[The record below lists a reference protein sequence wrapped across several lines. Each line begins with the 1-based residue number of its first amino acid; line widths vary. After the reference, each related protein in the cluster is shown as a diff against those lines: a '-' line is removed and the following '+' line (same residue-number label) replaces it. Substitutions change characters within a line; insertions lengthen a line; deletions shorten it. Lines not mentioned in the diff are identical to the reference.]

1 MVIASGGAVVDAAE
15 SVYDTQSLRQ
25 SLGGLL
31 YKGRDSLPAFGRFGA
46 RPGVLANTTSI
57 EVASSG
63 MVVDIRDTN
72 CVINTAGTTNRGP
85 YVVAIPAAQH
95 TLATAHPSLT
105 RIDTLIAEVL
115 DNVADASGDLIPGRT
130 RVITGTP
137 GSAATAAPDGTL
149 LLAYFTLTAG
159 ATTASLDF
167 VAPYTVA
174 AGGILPVANTAALP
188 AAHRREGMY
197 ADVADADR
205 LDRFSGSA
213 WNPIASKVN
222 YDYVQSLNGGVALT
236 GWTSY
241 TPTWTGIGSATFAT
255 NVGRMW
261 RTGIKTVEWK
271 FHAVISAAGSG
282 ASNVQ
287 VTAPVS
293 PSRVMNQT
301 GSMHIKGS
309 PTPALRD
316 GLWESF
322 TSGTGATIDRLLM
335 DNGLGSVSNI
345 LGSDLVTG
353 LAIVGGGTIMEA

>member
-15 SVYDTQSLRQ
+15 SVFDPQSLRQ
-25 SLGGLL
+25 TFGGLL

-46 RPGVLANTTSI
+46 RPGVLANTTSV
-57 EVASSG
+57 EVAVTG
-63 MVVDIRDTN
+63 MTVDVRDTN
-72 CVINTAGTTNRGP
+72 CVINTAGSSNRGP
-85 YVVAIPAAQH
+85 YLVAIAAGQH

-105 RIDTLIAEVL
+105 RIDTLIGEVL
-115 DNVADASGDLIPGRT
+115 DNAADASGDLIPGRT
-130 RVITGTP
+130 RVIPGVA
-137 GSAATAAPDGTL
+137 GSAATPAPDGTL
-149 LLAYFTLTAG
+149 LLAYLTVTAG
-159 ATTASLDF
+159 ATTATLNYA
-167 VAPYTVA
+167 APYTVA
-174 AGGILPVANTAALP
+174 AGGILPVPDTAGLP

-213 WNPIASKVN
+213 WSPVASQAS
-222 YDYVQSLNGGVALT
+222 YAYWLATTGGSAIT
-236 GWTSY
+236 NWTSY
-241 TPTWTGIGSATFAT
+241 TPTWTGIGSASFAT
-255 NVGRMW
+255 NVGRW
-261 RTGIKTVEWK
+261 IRTGPKCVQFK
-271 FHAVISAAGSG
+271 FHAVISTAGTGS
-282 ASNVQ
+282 SNVQ
-287 VTAPVS
+287 VTAPFA

-301 GSMHIKGS
+301 GGMHVKGS

-345 LGSDLVTG
+345 IGTDLVTG